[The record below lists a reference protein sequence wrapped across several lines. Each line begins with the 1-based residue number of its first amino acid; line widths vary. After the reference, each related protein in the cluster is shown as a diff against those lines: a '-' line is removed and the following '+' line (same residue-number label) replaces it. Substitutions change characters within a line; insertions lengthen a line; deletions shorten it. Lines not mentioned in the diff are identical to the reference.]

1 MLDLLPGVTP
11 EVILRLYAGNPTPGE
26 GLAYLLRR
34 TFAECEESR
43 RHCEHLVHLFEEPS
57 AATVCHVDVY
67 LTHSRWVGRQTW
79 DRLWSLLPR
88 RFEEITRLALR
99 EPLDATW
106 GLAEAICEESRSLA
120 SRDREVAVALGHLA
134 VAIAEAAP
142 VGPLRDTARSEL
154 LALAHAT
161 LANAFRTSDMVSRAY
176 DAMEVA
182 LGFLRRGEE
191 GLLGLIPAVL
201 SLKGSLE
208 VTKKQYPAALVTL
221 RTALGTCQNHQFLLR
236 VRLLIQRA
244 SVHIYQNQYDLAEDD
259 LHQVAT
265 ILDPSRQPEL
275 WCYAKQYHLFIA
287 TEAGQ
292 WEKADL
298 LVTEVEGQLRE
309 FGTEVH
315 LIKLGWC
322 KARLEL
328 NKGHFGEAESQYLK
342 AREDFLHH
350 QLAYNAALVTVELAQ
365 LLLEQGRLEEV
376 KHYALETAAEFERQ
390 GVEPELI
397 GAIALLE
404 RAVLAQRLT
413 VQLLARIQRQL
424 QRYEGASRR

>member
-1 MLDLLPGVTP
+1 MMDLAPGVTP
-11 EVILRLYAGNPTPGE
+11 ALILSLYEKNNNPGKRLQE
-26 GLAYLLRR
+26 LLRR
-34 TFAECEESR
+34 TFVESEVSRRHCSHLVHLFDDPSAAVVRHVDVYVAHSRWMGGQAWGQLRISLSEGLGQITRSAQRESPDHRWGLVEVICEESR
-43 RHCEHLVHLFEEPS
+43 RLASE
-57 AATVCHVDVY
+57 
-67 LTHSRWVGRQTW
+67 
-79 DRLWSLLPR
+79 DRD
-88 RFEEITRLALR
+88 LALQ
-99 EPLDATW
+99 
-106 GLAEAICEESRSLA
+106 
-120 SRDREVAVALGHLA
+120 LGHLA
-134 VAIAEAAP
+134 LALAESTP
-142 VGPLRDTARSEL
+142 LGPLPESARREL

-161 LANAFRTSDMVSRAY
+161 IANALRAM
-176 DAMEVA
+176 DLALEANGEAEEA
-182 LGFLRRGEE
+182 LGYLNQAEESPLR
-191 GLLGLIPAVL
+191 LAPFIL
-201 SLKGSLE
+201 SLKASVDIATRRYSEALLTLG
-208 VTKKQYPAALVTL
+208 AALDACQGHQPQL
-221 RTALGTCQNHQFLLR
+221 RS
-236 VRLLIQRA
+236 RLLIKRA
-244 SVHIYQNQYDLAEDD
+244 SVFIYGRQHGEALYDLQRA
-259 LHQVAT
+259 AS
-265 ILDPSRQPEL
+265 ILDPVQDPVL
-275 WCYAKQYHLFIA
+275 WCCAKQYHLFIA